1 MAHVCIPDYAGPQVV
16 AGARCLFRDGDRV
29 SLLTWSK
36 GRSVGGL
43 RSRAFAR
50 VISAPSP
57 RVDASG
63 YLGAVRVMHDA
74 DPFDAVIPFGLQASQ
89 ALTHD
94 PERILRPLPTML
106 PSPAVF
112 DRLNNKTN
120 LVRVAAE
127 IGIETPRVYEAAAT
141 DDLNAVARD
150 ARFPLVVKVASGSGV
165 AEGLRYAN
173 SADELRHAWH
183 ALRQRAAATNGEPR
197 ELLVQ
202 EYIPGRIHDAC
213 TFTVHGRPMQIV
225 TQVRQLMYPIYGG
238 VGAIN
243 ITTDDAI
250 LRRLAASILE
260 HAGYHGTA
268 QIEFKL
274 DSRDGRYKLIEF
286 NPKLWGTLNLSI
298 KAGVPFPAMVRDH
311 LLGRAI
317 LEQRPYIVGARYNFW
332 FPLAVLAK
340 VQLWREFGARGLG
353 GVPRGRCNFHD
364 IEPRD
369 LRPDIHRLLSTV
381 RTLVSNRLLDVN
393 RNIPRELIP
402 VPWGD

>member
-1 MAHVCIPDYAGPQVV
+1 MP
-16 AGARCLFRDGDRV
+16 V
-29 SLLTWSK
+29 SR
-36 GRSVGGL
+36 GRSRKPSHLEYGPVSGGGL

-57 RVDASG
+57 HVDASG
-63 YLGAVRVMHDA
+63 YLGAVRAMHDA
-74 DPFDAVIPFGLQASQ
+74 GPFDAVIPFGLHASQ

-94 PERILRPLPTML
+94 PERILRPLPIML
-106 PSPAVF
+106 PSPEVF

-120 LVRVAAE
+120 LVRFAAE
-127 IGIETPRVYEAAAT
+127 IGIETPRMYEAAST

-150 ARFPLVVKVASGSGV
+150 ARFPLVVKAASGSGV

-173 SADELRHAWH
+173 NADELRDAWH
-183 ALRQRAAATNGEPR
+183 ALRQRASATDGEPR

-243 ITTDDAI
+243 ITTDDSI

-298 KAGVPFPAMVRDH
+298 KGRCAVSCHGSRSSARAFDSGAAPLHRWSPIQFLVSTRGSCEGAALAGVRRT
-311 LLGRAI
+311 RA
-317 LEQRPYIVGARYNFW
+317 
-332 FPLAVLAK
+332 
-340 VQLWREFGARGLG
+340 LG
-353 GVPRGRCNFHD
+353 GVPRGRRTYHD
-364 IEPRD
+364 IEPWD
-369 LRPDIHRLLSTV
+369 LRPDIDRMIATV
-381 RTLVSNRLLDVN
+381 RTLVSNHLLDVN
-393 RNIPRELIP
+393 RNIPHELIP
-402 VPWGD
+402 VPWDD